1 MIDSLRETYKL
12 FRWRFVPLR
21 YAGRLRYGV
30 LRPPATTPIGQR
42 QHEIAALEA
51 EGYTPGPTLEPL
63 VLDAIRAK
71 YVPRTGKTIPVAGGH
86 PFKNIITDHDLTED
100 DPLVGLAFSPTVLD
114 VAHDYFGGHA
124 TLDSIQLL
132 YSWPTEGISE
142 SQMWHKDYGDD
153 RSLHWIAYLD
163 DVTSDSRG
171 PFVFV
176 DRRDTA
182 RIRRSPFIRRIPDDR
197 FIAELGAGKVRKF
210 LGSAGSSIYVD
221 PSACYHYGSRC
232 KIPRMAIFI
241 TFNSWR
247 PFVSATD
254 LVRHNACKLLEIGSR
269 LRPDLTSD
277 FLRRL
282 LPDAAS

>member
-1 MIDSLRETYKL
+1 
-12 FRWRFVPLR
+12 
-21 YAGRLRYGV
+21 
-30 LRPPATTPIGQR
+30 LRPSATRPLGQR
-42 QHEIAALEA
+42 QPEIAALKANGHVE
-51 EGYTPGPTLEPL
+51 GPTLEPR
-63 VLDAIRAK
+63 VLAAIRAK
-71 YVPRTGKTIPVAGGH
+71 YAPRTEKTVPVAGGH
-86 PFKNIITDHDLTED
+86 PFKNIMRDGDLTED
-100 DPLVGLAFSPTVLD
+100 DPVVGLVFSPAVLD
-114 VAHDYFGGHA
+114 VAHDYLGGHA

-163 DVTSDSRG
+163 DVTSDIRG
-171 PFVFV
+171 PFVFI

-197 FIAELGAGKVRKF
+197 FIAELGAGEVRKF
-210 LGSAGSSIYVD
+210 LGPAGSSIYVD

-241 TFNSWR
+241 TFNSSR
-247 PFVSATD
+247 PFVPATE

-282 LPDAAS
+282 LPDAVS